1 MSKKTKKVE
10 EQQLKHISNVLDLVD
25 IWRCFNP
32 EAKRF
37 TWRRRKPDIHC
48 RLHVFLTRSSLSTTI
63 TNADILPGYKT
74 DLTTQDNQLY
84 IVRFPLGR

>member
-1 MSKKTKKVE
+1 MVDIKLENK
-10 EQQLKHISNVLDLVD
+10 ISTLVNIYAPNEDKPTFLQNVRLNVLDLID

-48 RLHVFLTRSSLSTTI
+48 RL
-63 TNADILPGYKT
+63 DIFF
-74 DLTTQDNQLY
+74 D
-84 IVRFPLGR
+84 PL